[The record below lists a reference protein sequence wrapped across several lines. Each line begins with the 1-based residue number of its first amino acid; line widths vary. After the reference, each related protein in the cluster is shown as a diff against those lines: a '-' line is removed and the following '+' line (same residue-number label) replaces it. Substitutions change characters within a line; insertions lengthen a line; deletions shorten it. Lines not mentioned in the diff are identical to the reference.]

1 MDQKQIAWKILAAGA
16 GMLAGALTRNLVAS
30 AWRAATDSEPPEDP
44 QSPRTDW
51 STAIAWAAA
60 SGAAV
65 GVAQLVAR
73 RSAVQGWARATGE
86 LPPGIL
92 A

>member
-1 MDQKQIAWKILAAGA
+1 VDKKQIAWKIVAAGA
-16 GMLAGALTRNLVAS
+16 GMLAGSVMRNVVAS

-51 STAIAWAAA
+51 GTAIAWAAA
-60 SGAAV
+60 TGAAV
-65 GVAQLVAR
+65 GVAELVAQR
-73 RSAVQGWARATGE
+73 GAVQGWAQVAGE
-86 LPPGIL
+86 LPPGIT